1 MRTSS
6 PSRKGALRR
15 SAPTFLPGLRW
26 AAAGLAAVLGA
37 AFLVGAGLD
46 AALVGAAGAGFPA
59 GFCAGLGAGL
69 VAGFVVGDAL
79 FDAGFCPARSRSCMR
94 LCVSAASATRR
105 DKALLAPG
113 FLPWFLD
120 RAAPGVSGT
129 QPCFHCWPG

>member
-1 MRTSS
+1 
-6 PSRKGALRR
+6 R
-15 SAPTFLPGLRW
+15 SAPTFLPGLRL

-37 AFLVGAGLD
+37 EFLVGAGLD
-46 AALVGAAGAGFPA
+46 AALVGAASAGFPA
-59 GFCAGLGAGL
+59 GFCAGF
-69 VAGFVVGDAL
+69 VAGFAVGDAL

-105 DKALLAPG
+105 DRALLAPG